1 MTFTCHDQ
9 HEPFFAFTYTCVYDS
24 LIGALVLDSLPHVCL
39 VYLQPFLC
47 HYGDALASVVLALD
61 SRQDIEK
68 VHLIGPFHI
77 RKRMCVI
84 YEFAI
89 IEFDVTFGFHRGSQ
103 KSSKCI
109 GVNGG
114 TPYF

>member
-1 MTFTCHDQ
+1 MHHLFKCALSSVTCSGD
-9 HEPFFAFTYTCVYDS
+9 
-24 LIGALVLDSLPHVCL
+24 
-39 VYLQPFLC
+39 YL
-47 HYGDALASVVLALD
+47 S
-61 SRQDIEK
+61 
-68 VHLIGPFHI
+68 IGPFHI

-84 YEFAI
+84 YEYAI

-114 TPYF
+114 TPKIRALAMQSTYSNLANTVKN

>member
-1 MTFTCHDQ
+1 MTSWVLQNLRAIIADLAG
-9 HEPFFAFTYTCVYDS
+9 ESENIS
-24 LIGALVLDSLPHVCL
+24 LHAAEQ
-39 VYLQPFLC
+39 YKW
-47 HYGDALASVVLALD
+47 
-61 SRQDIEK
+61 R
-68 VHLIGPFHI
+68 IGPFHI

-84 YEFAI
+84 YEYAI

>member
-1 MTFTCHDQ
+1 
-9 HEPFFAFTYTCVYDS
+9 
-24 LIGALVLDSLPHVCL
+24 
-39 VYLQPFLC
+39 
-47 HYGDALASVVLALD
+47 
-61 SRQDIEK
+61 
-68 VHLIGPFHI
+68 
-77 RKRMCVI
+77 MCVI
-84 YEFAI
+84 YEYAI